1 MSNALHELTISLLK
15 RQYEEE
21 LLKAKAERDSFMRKF
36 IELKADYEKVSL
48 EKSQMLR
55 QLRFICERVDV
66 ARMELE
72 GVCYLPVKATM

>member
-1 MSNALHELTISLLK
+1 MSNAIHELTITLLK
-15 RQYEEE
+15 RGHEQE
-21 LLKAKAERDSFMRKF
+21 LTKVKEERDNFMKKF
-36 IELKADYEKVSL
+36 MELKADYEKVSL